1 MFDDDKD
8 KNATDQTQKTTIGYE
23 TIQKFL
29 RDMGEAVYHWDTK
42 RDNILWISNECK
54 DFRFAEDVTDM
65 PSFQR
70 QLNPQDA
77 AGREAS
83 LHNLTQA
90 ETGTKRDISYRI
102 KAADGRA
109 FEIRETVTVVR
120 DDNGDCYIYGRIQ
133 PHKQVEIF
141 ETDKLTGF
149 YLRQWFLRRITA
161 EGTDALAAGKEAA
174 GHVLAIGIDRLA
186 MYNEAFGAHVTDEI
200 IYGVAERLKSF
211 FQGRRILA
219 RVSGDIFGVALPG
232 ANTDQASSIVAQLLA
247 SFRNVPIETAEGRVH
262 VTISAGGA
270 AYNADDLTR
279 AKDLMVQAETALQ
292 EAKRGGRG
300 RYMSYIVNDKQR
312 EQFRTWLKTSDTLL
326 TALGGNRLVMAFQPV
341 IAAKTGQVKF
351 YETLVRMVD
360 ADSKLVPAAEFMPVV
375 EQMGIAR
382 LVDECILKMALEELR
397 TYPDLTLSINISAWT
412 LDEPTWL
419 RHLLKTLRETP
430 EIAER
435 LIVEITETVALSD
448 MSRARSFVRT
458 LQALGA
464 RVALDDFG
472 TGHTSFRQIKEL
484 GVDIVKIDKSFIR
497 SMATAHDNRLF
508 VQTLQK
514 LAEGCSVETVGE
526 GAETAQEV
534 EMLQNDGI
542 TYIQG
547 YAYGFPS
554 VERLWLGQDDTARL
568 PDNVRA
574 LQAGPQAEKSSSAG
588 VALSTA

>member
-1 MFDDDKD
+1 MFEDGKD
-8 KNATDQTQKTTIGYE
+8 KNTTDQANTTTIDYE

-29 RDMGEAVYHWDTK
+29 SDMGEAAYHWDTK
-42 RDNILWISNECK
+42 QDNFSWISNECK
-54 DFRFAEDVTDM
+54 DFSFADGITDM
-65 PSFQR
+65 AAFQT

-77 AGREAS
+77 AGRQAF
-83 LHNLTQA
+83 LHELSQA
-90 ETGTKRDISYRI
+90 EPGTKRDMSYRI
-102 KAADGRA
+102 KAADGRG
-109 FEIRETVTVVR
+109 FEVRETATVAR
-120 DDNGDCYIYGRIQ
+120 DESGNCYIYGRIQ
-133 PHKQVEIF
+133 PHKQVENF
-141 ETDKLTGF
+141 EKDKLTGL
-149 YLRQWFLRRITA
+149 YLRQWFLHRI
-161 EGTDALAAGKEAA
+161 AADNNDVA

-200 IYGVAERLKSF
+200 IRGVAERLGGV
-211 FQGRRILA
+211 FQGQRILA

-232 ANTDQASSIVAQLLA
+232 ANAEQVSSIVAQLLA
-247 SFRNVPIETAEGRVH
+247 SFRSVPVETAEGRVH
-262 VTISAGGA
+262 VTVSAGGA
-270 AYNADDLTR
+270 AYNNADDLTR

-326 TALGGNRLVMAFQPV
+326 TALGGNRLVLAFQPI

-360 ADSKLVPAAEFMPVV
+360 ADGKLVAAGEFMPVV

-382 LVDECILKMALEELR
+382 LVDQCISKMALEELK

-419 RHLLKTLRETP
+419 RYLLKTLRETP

-448 MSRARSFVRT
+448 MGRARSFVRT

-472 TGHTSFRQIKEL
+472 TGNTSFRQIKEL
-484 GVDIVKIDKSFIR
+484 GVDIVKIDKSFVR
-497 SMATAHDNRLF
+497 RMATTYDNRLF

-534 EMLQNDGI
+534 EMLQKDGI

-574 LQAGPQAEKSSSAG
+574 LQGTEKKAEQPSSAG
-588 VALSTA
+588 AA

>member
-1 MFDDDKD
+1 MFEDGKD
-8 KNATDQTQKTTIGYE
+8 KNTTDQTIQTTIDYE

-29 RDMGEAVYHWDTK
+29 SDMGEAAYHWDAK
-42 RDNILWISNECK
+42 QDKFSWISNECK
-54 DFRFAEDVTDM
+54 EFRFAEGITDM
-65 PSFQR
+65 LAFQK

-77 AGREAS
+77 AGRLAF
-83 LHNLTQA
+83 LHELSRA
-90 ETGTKRDISYRI
+90 EPGTKRDISYRV

-109 FEIRETVTVVR
+109 FEVRETATVAC
-120 DDNGDCYIYGRIQ
+120 DDKGDCYIYGRIQ
-133 PHKQVEIF
+133 PHKQVETF
-141 ETDKLTGF
+141 EKDKLTGL
-149 YLRQWFLRRITA
+149 YQRQWFLDRITA
-161 EGTDALAAGKEAA
+161 EGTNAAAAGKEAA

-200 IYGVAERLKSF
+200 IRGVAERLKSF
-211 FQGRRILA
+211 FQGQGALA

-232 ANTDQASSIVAQLLA
+232 AYTEKASSIVAELLA
-247 SFRNVPIETAEGRVH
+247 SFRSVPVETAEGRVH
-262 VTISAGGA
+262 ITISAGGA
-270 AYNADDLTR
+270 AYSADDLTR

-326 TALGGNRLVMAFQPV
+326 TALGGNRLVLAFQPI

-360 ADSKLVPAAEFMPVV
+360 ADGKLVAAGEFMPVV

-382 LVDECILKMALEELR
+382 LVDQCISKMALEELK
-397 TYPDLTLSINISAWT
+397 TYPDLPLSINISAWT

-419 RHLLKTLRETP
+419 RYLLKTLRETP

-448 MSRARSFVRT
+448 MGRARSFVRT

-472 TGHTSFRQIKEL
+472 TGNTSFRQIKEL
-484 GVDIVKIDKSFIR
+484 GVDIVKIDKSFVR
-497 SMATAHDNRLF
+497 RMATTYDNRLF

-534 EMLQNDGI
+534 EMLQKDGV

-554 VERLWLGQDDTARL
+554 VERLWLGQDDNARL

-574 LQAGPQAEKSSSAG
+574 LQGTEKKAEQPSSAG
-588 VALSTA
+588 AA

>member
-1 MFDDDKD
+1 MFEDGKD
-8 KNATDQTQKTTIGYE
+8 KNTTCQTEKTTTDYE
-23 TIQKFL
+23 KIQKFL
-29 RDMGEAVYHWDTK
+29 SDMGEAAYHWDVAQ
-42 RDNILWISNECK
+42 DSFLWISNECRE
-54 DFRFAEDVTDM
+54 FRFADGITDM
-65 PSFQR
+65 LSFQKH
-70 QLNPQDA
+70 LNPQDA
-77 AGREAS
+77 AGRQAF
-83 LHNLTQA
+83 LHELSQA

-102 KAADGRA
+102 KGADGRS
-109 FEIRETVTVVR
+109 FEVRETAAIVR
-120 DDNGDCYIYGRIQ
+120 NENGGFYIYGRIQ
-133 PHKQVEIF
+133 PHKAADIF
-141 ETDKLTGF
+141 EKDRLTGL
-149 YLRQWFLRRITA
+149 YLRQWFLSRITS
-161 EGTDALAAGKEAA
+161 EGRDAADAGKEAA
-174 GHVLAIGIDRLA
+174 GHVLAVGIDRLA
-186 MYNEAFGAHVTDEI
+186 MYNEAFGAQVTDEI
-200 IYGVAERLKSF
+200 IRGVAERLRSF
-211 FQGRRILA
+211 FQGRHVLA

-232 ANTDQASSIVAQLLA
+232 ANAEQVSSIVAQLLA
-247 SFRNVPIETAEGRVH
+247 SFRSVPVETAEGRVH
-262 VTISAGGA
+262 VTVSAGGA
-270 AYNADDLTR
+270 SYGTDDLAR
-279 AKDLMVQAETALQ
+279 AKDLMVKAETALQ

-326 TALGGNRLVMAFQPV
+326 TALGGNRLVLAFQPV
-341 IAAKTGQVKF
+341 IAAKSGEVKF

-360 ADSKLVPAAEFMPVV
+360 ADGRLVAAGEFMPVV

-382 LVDECILKMALEELR
+382 LVDQCISKMALEELK

-419 RHLLKTLRETP
+419 RSLLKTLRETP

-472 TGHTSFRQIKEL
+472 TGNTSFRQIKEL
-484 GVDIVKIDKSFIR
+484 GVDIVKIDKSFVR
-497 SMATAHDNRLF
+497 RMATTYDNRLF

-534 EMLQNDGI
+534 EMLQKDGI

-554 VERLWLGQDDTARL
+554 VERLWLGQDDLARL
-568 PDNVRA
+568 PENVRA
-574 LQAGPQAEKSSSAG
+574 LQQVERQQEKNASGA
-588 VALSTA
+588 A

>member
-1 MFDDDKD
+1 MFEDDKD
-8 KNATDQTQKTTIGYE
+8 KNATDQAKKTTVDYE

-29 RDMGEAVYHWDTK
+29 SDMGEAAYHWDAK
-42 RDNILWISNECK
+42 QDSLSWISSECK
-54 DFRFAEDVTDM
+54 DFRFADGIADM
-65 PSFQR
+65 NAFQK

-77 AGREAS
+77 AGRQAFIHELS
-83 LHNLTQA
+83 QA
-90 ETGTKRDISYRI
+90 EPGTKRDMSYRVN
-102 KAADGRA
+102 AADGRV
-109 FEIRETVTVVR
+109 FEVRETATSAR
-120 DDNGDCYIYGRIQ
+120 DGDGGCYIYGRIQ
-133 PHKQVEIF
+133 PHKQVESF
-141 ETDKLTGF
+141 EKDKLTGL
-149 YLRQWFLRRITA
+149 YMRQWFMHRITA
-161 EGTDALAAGKEAA
+161 ESADAAAAGKDAA

-200 IYGVAERLKSF
+200 IRGVAERLGSF
-211 FQGRRILA
+211 FKGRRILA
-219 RVSGDIFGVALPG
+219 RVSGDIFGVALPC
-232 ANTDQASSIVAQLLA
+232 ANAEQVSSIVVQLLA
-247 SFRNVPIETAEGRVH
+247 SFRSIPVETAEGRVH

-270 AYNADDLTR
+270 AYNDAEDLTR

-326 TALGGNRLVMAFQPV
+326 TALGGNRLVLAFQPI
-341 IAAKTGQVKF
+341 IAATTGQVKF
-351 YETLVRMVD
+351 YETLGRMVA
-360 ADSKLVPAAEFMPVV
+360 ADGKLVAAGEFMPVV

-382 LVDECILKMALEELR
+382 LVDQCISKMALEELK

-419 RHLLKTLRETP
+419 RYLLKTLRETP

-472 TGHTSFRQIKEL
+472 TGNTSFRQIKEL
-484 GVDIVKIDKSFIR
+484 GVDIVKIDKSFVR
-497 SMATAHDNRLF
+497 RMATTYDNRLF

-534 EMLQNDGI
+534 EMLQKDGI

-554 VERLWLGQDDTARL
+554 VERLWLGQDDHARL
-568 PDNVRA
+568 PENVRA
-574 LQAGPQAEKSSSAG
+574 LQAGEKKREQPSSAG
-588 VALSTA
+588 AG